1 MFSIPIGSK
10 IKISYPSTVTAS
22 DTGSTLMTS
31 AALNG
36 IGVAASKFSVVSN
49 TILFENLFQNNFA
62 NGLILVEFSQFQ
74 NPPTVQPSV
83 YLLTV
88 ETSDASTIF
97 TGSLTLTST
106 LKGLIKNEIASS
118 SYKVLDNS
126 VFTATV

>member
-1 MFSIPIGSK
+1 M
-10 IKISYPSTVTAS
+10 ISAT
-22 DTGSTLMTS
+22 
-31 AALNG
+31 LNG
-36 IGVAASKFSVVSN
+36 IGVTSSKFSVVSN
-49 TILFENLFQNNFA
+49 TIVFENLFQSNFA

-88 ETSDASTIF
+88 ETSDEFTIF

-106 LKGLIKNEIASS
+106 LKGLIRNEIASS